1 MASTFRWAAADAHS
15 KDSMIMSNPD
25 VTYLFDPLCGW
36 CYGATTMLDRL
47 SASGV
52 RIELLPTGLFSGAGA
67 RPMDEAFAAHAWAN
81 DQRIER
87 LTGQKFTQ
95 AYRRD
100 VLDVRGT
107 LLDSHA
113 ATLGIS
119 AAGLEGPG
127 GRLTALKAIQRA
139 RYVDG
144 RDIVTIDGVAEVLAA
159 AGMADAAGLLQS
171 PTERLMK
178 AHRELVGQGRTLF
191 ERLHA
196 NGVPSLAVIRNDAPR
211 LIGSNALFGSFDN
224 LVAHIAAA

>member
-1 MASTFRWAAADAHS
+1 
-15 KDSMIMSNPD
+15 MSNAE

-36 CYGATTMLDRL
+36 CYGATPMLDRL

-52 RIELLPTGLFSGAGA
+52 CIELLPTGLFSGAGA
-67 RPMDEAFAAHAWAN
+67 RPMDEGFAAHAWAN

-95 AYRRD
+95 AYQHN
-100 VLDVRGT
+100 VLGIRGT

-119 AAGLEGPG
+119 AAGLEDAHR
-127 GRLTALKAIQRA
+127 RLTALKAIQRA

-144 RDIVTIDGVAEVLAA
+144 RDIVTVEGVVTVLVD
-159 AGMADAAGLLQS
+159 AGMAGAAAMLKQ
-171 PTERLMK
+171 PTETLLT
-178 AHRELVGQGRTLF
+178 AHSELVGRGRALF
-191 ERLHA
+191 QRLHA
-196 NGVPSLAVIRNDAPR
+196 NGVPSLAVIRNETPR

>member
-1 MASTFRWAAADAHS
+1 MAA
-15 KDSMIMSNPD
+15 IVSNSD

-36 CYGATTMLDRL
+36 CYGATPMLDRL
-47 SASGV
+47 SAGGA

-67 RPMDEAFAAHAWAN
+67 RPMDQGFAAHAWAN

-95 AYRRD
+95 AYRNN
-100 VLDVRGT
+100 VLDIRST

-119 AAGLEGPG
+119 AAGLEDPRR
-127 GRLTALKAIQRA
+127 RLTALKAIQRA

-144 RDIVTIDGVAEVLAA
+144 RDIVTVEGVAAVLAD
-159 AGMADAAGLLQS
+159 AGMADAAAMLKK
-171 PTERLMK
+171 PTETLLT
-178 AHRELVGQGRTLF
+178 AHGELVGRGRTLF
-191 ERLHA
+191 QRLHA
-196 NGVPSLAVIRNDAPR
+196 NGVPSLAVIRNDTPR

>member
-1 MASTFRWAAADAHS
+1 MAA
-15 KDSMIMSNPD
+15 IVSNSD

-36 CYGATTMLDRL
+36 CYGATPMLERL

-67 RPMDEAFAAHAWAN
+67 RPMDEGFAAHAWAN
-81 DQRIER
+81 DQRIEP

-95 AYRRD
+95 AYQRN
-100 VLDVRGT
+100 VLGIRGT

-119 AAGLEGPG
+119 AAGLEDSSH
-127 GRLTALKAIQRA
+127 RLAALKAIQRA

-144 RDIVTIDGVAEVLAA
+144 RDIVTVEGVAAVLAD
-159 AGMADAAGLLQS
+159 AGMADAAAMLKK
-171 PTERLMK
+171 PTEKLLT
-178 AHRELVGQGRTLF
+178 AHRELVGRGRALYQ
-191 ERLHA
+191 RLNA
-196 NGVPSLAVIRNDAPR
+196 NGVPSLAVIRNNAPR

-224 LVAHIAAA
+224 LVAHMAAA